1 MIYELLALA
10 NGQAMGRVLWDSER
24 DRLSFEYDPSWRENP
39 QAYPLSLSMPLA
51 AMVHAHAA
59 VEPFLWGLLP
69 DNNEILRRWGQRFHV
84 SPRNPFRLLANVGE
98 DCAGAVQLVKPE
110 SVSDYFTVSQK
121 GKVDWLT
128 NEEIAVRMDLLR
140 RDASV
145 WRTGEDT
152 GQFSLAGAQ
161 PKTAF
166 YFDPKKDRWGIP
178 SGAIPTTHIF
188 KPAMD
193 TFEGYAENEHFCLRL
208 AQELGLPAASSRVLH
223 FKDIP
228 VIVVERYD
236 RHRQGEKVIRIH
248 QEDTCQA
255 LGRMPQQKYQNEGG
269 PSSREIFGL
278 LHEWSSDRQAD
289 EEVFIKSLALNWI
302 LYGTDG
308 HAKNYSL
315 LIAPG
320 GQVRLAPLY
329 DIASAIPYPE
339 TVPPRKAK
347 LAMKIGGEYLV
358 SRIGRHEW
366 EKFAAEQ
373 RLDKDSLVES
383 IVAMAKGLPKLVE
396 NLDREMGQQGISNST
411 TRKLAQSLVARARE
425 CLRQMEE

>member
-1 MIYELLALA
+1 MIHELHALA
-10 NGQAMGRVLWDSER
+10 NGQAMGRVLWDSDK
-24 DRLSFEYDPSWRENP
+24 DRFGFKYDRSWQENP

-51 AMVHAHAA
+51 ATSHGHAA

-84 SPRNPFRLLANVGE
+84 SPRNPFRLLTHVGE

-110 SVSDYFTVSQK
+110 SESDYLAGSQK

-128 NEEIAVRMDLLR
+128 DEEIAARMELLLR
-140 RDASV
+140 DESI
-145 WRTGEDT
+145 WRTGDDT

-161 PKTAF
+161 PKSAF
-166 YFDPKKDRWGIP
+166 YYDPRKDRWGVP
-178 SGAIPTTHIF
+178 SGAVPTTHIF
-188 KPAMD
+188 KPAKG

-208 AQELGLPAASSRVLH
+208 AQELGLPAASSRVIH
-223 FKDIP
+223 FKGIP

-236 RHRQGEKVIRIH
+236 RYRDGDKVIRIH

-278 LHEWSSDRQAD
+278 LHDWSSDRQAD
-289 EEVFIKSLALNWI
+289 EKVFVKSLALNWI

-315 LIAPG
+315 LIASE

-329 DIASAIPYPE
+329 DIASAIPYPD

-347 LAMKIGGEYLV
+347 LAMKIGGQYLV

-366 EKFAAEQ
+366 VKFAAEH
-373 RLDKDSLVES
+373 RLDKDWLLETIVTMAKVLPSLVE
-383 IVAMAKGLPKLVE
+383 GLEK
-396 NLDREMGQQGISNST
+396 EMRQQKISHALT
-411 TRKLAQSLVARARE
+411 KKLAQSLAVRSQE
-425 CLRQMEE
+425 CLAQLEG

>member
-1 MIYELLALA
+1 MIHELHALA
-10 NGQAMGRVLWDSER
+10 NGQAMGRVLWDSDK
-24 DRLSFEYDPSWRENP
+24 DRLGFEYDRAWQENP
-39 QAYPLSLSMPLA
+39 QAYPLSLSMPPA
-51 AMVHAHAA
+51 ATSHGHAA

-84 SPRNPFRLLANVGE
+84 SPRNPFRLLTHVGE

-110 SVSDYFTVSQK
+110 SVSDYLAGSQK

-128 NEEIAVRMDLLR
+128 DEEIAIRMELLR
-140 RDASV
+140 RDESV
-145 WRTGEDT
+145 WRTGDDT

-166 YFDPKKDRWGIP
+166 YHDPRRDRWGVP

-188 KPAMD
+188 KPAKG

-223 FKDIP
+223 FKGIP

-236 RHRQGEKVIRIH
+236 RHREGNKVIRIH

-269 PSSREIFGL
+269 PSSREISGL
-278 LHEWSSDRQAD
+278 LHDWSSDRQAD
-289 EEVFIKSLALNWI
+289 EEVFVKSLVLNWI
-302 LYGTDG
+302 LFGTDG

-320 GQVRLAPLY
+320 NQVRLAPLY
-329 DIASAIPYPE
+329 DVASALPYPE
-339 TVPPRKAK
+339 AVPPRKAK
-347 LAMKIGGEYLV
+347 LAMKIGGQYLV
-358 SRIGRHEW
+358 SRIGLHEW
-366 EKFAAEQ
+366 EKFAAEH
-373 RLDKDSLVES
+373 RLDKYRLLET
-383 IVAMAKGLPKLVE
+383 IVTMAKGLPDLVKSLE
-396 NLDREMGQQGISNST
+396 KEMRQQKISNALT
-411 TRKLAQSLVARARE
+411 KKLAQSLVVRSQE
-425 CLRQMEE
+425 CLAQLER

>member
-1 MIYELLALA
+1 MSHELHALA
-10 NGQAMGRVLWDSER
+10 NGQAMGRVLWDSDK
-24 DRLSFEYDPSWRENP
+24 DRLGFEYDRSWQENP

-51 AMVHAHAA
+51 ATSHGHAA

-84 SPRNPFRLLANVGE
+84 SPRNPFRLLTHVGE

-110 SVSDYFTVSQK
+110 SESDYLAGSQK

-128 NEEIAVRMDLLR
+128 EEEIAARMELLLR
-140 RDASV
+140 DESI
-145 WRTGEDT
+145 WRTGDDT

-161 PKTAF
+161 PKSAF
-166 YFDPKKDRWGIP
+166 YYDPRKDRWGVP
-178 SGAIPTTHIF
+178 SGAVPTTHIF
-188 KPAMD
+188 KPAKA

-223 FKDIP
+223 FKGIP

-236 RHRQGEKVIRIH
+236 RHREGDKVIRIH
-248 QEDTCQA
+248 QEDACQA

-278 LHEWSSDRQAD
+278 LHDWSSDRSAD
-289 EEVFIKSLALNWI
+289 EKVFVRSQVLNWM

-315 LIAPG
+315 LIAPNN
-320 GQVRLAPLY
+320 QVRLAPLY
-329 DIASAIPYPE
+329 DIASALPYPDA
-339 TVPPRKAK
+339 VPPRKAK
-347 LAMKIGGEYLV
+347 LAMKIGGQYQV
-358 SRIGRHEW
+358 ARIGRHEW
-366 EKFAAEQ
+366 EKFAAEH
-373 RLDKDSLVES
+373 RLDKDGLNET
-383 IVAMAKGLPKLVE
+383 IVTMAKALPDLAGGLDE
-396 NLDREMGQQGISNST
+396 EMRRQGISNAIT
-411 TRKLAQSLVARARE
+411 GKLAQSLTVRSQE
-425 CLRQMEE
+425 CLAQLEG